1 MASEFGVRQLDA
13 ALERRG
19 LTRLSMKR
27 PVKPGHGKAV
37 SSHRSPNQNEDE
49 NGPNQASHATA
60 CTPRMKANV
69 RPREIMKMMINIMVI
84 VAGILMSLP
93 VMLPWVRG
101 LTEKG
106 RHYYSPSAHA
116 DFIIVVGS
124 RSVNADRLSVI
135 AAVVGLGLILVG
147 AFGLWRSMK

>member
-1 MASEFGVRQLDA
+1 MKIDDNRRLMASEFGVRQLDA

-37 SSHRSPNQNEDE
+37 SSHRSPNQNEDK

-69 RPREIMKMMINIMVI
+69 V
-84 VAGILMSLP
+84 
-93 VMLPWVRG
+93 
-101 LTEKG
+101 
-106 RHYYSPSAHA
+106 
-116 DFIIVVGS
+116 
-124 RSVNADRLSVI
+124 
-135 AAVVGLGLILVG
+135 
-147 AFGLWRSMK
+147 WRRNDDPKI